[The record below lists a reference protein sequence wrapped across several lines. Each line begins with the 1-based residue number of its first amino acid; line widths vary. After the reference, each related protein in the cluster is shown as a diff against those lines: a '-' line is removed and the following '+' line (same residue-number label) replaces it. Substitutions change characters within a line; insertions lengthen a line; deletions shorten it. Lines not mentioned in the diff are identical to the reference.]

1 MKDVEG
7 RRDAGGWRLPGLEK
21 SRRWG
26 GGDPRDE
33 REGSPWG
40 GRSPGKGG
48 AGSWGVGGG
57 GSRPEDPQPRRG
69 ARRSCGWLGVALG
82 PGDGLEMAD
91 RGPSRLSLRGALSPG
106 LTPALRDSFRVL

>member
-48 AGSWGVGGG
+48 AGSWGWGEAG
-57 GSRPEDPQPRRG
+57 
-69 ARRSCGWLGVALG
+69 LG
-82 PGDGLEMAD
+82 PKT
-91 RGPSRLSLRGALSPG
+91 LSPG
-106 LTPALRDSFRVL
+106 EGPGGPVAGWAWLLDRATDSGWRIGDRAGCPCEELCLPA

>member
-1 MKDVEG
+1 MKNVEG
-7 RRDAGGWRLPGLEK
+7 RRDVGGWRLPGLEK

-26 GGDPRDE
+26 GGDPREE

-57 GSRPEDPQPRRG
+57 GSR
-69 ARRSCGWLGVALG
+69 ARRPSAPARDPAVLWLAGRG
-82 PGDGLEMAD
+82 SWTRRRTRDGGSGTEPDVPA
-91 RGPSRLSLRGALSPG
+91 RSFVSRLDTSS
-106 LTPALRDSFRVL
+106 